1 MKTRID
7 HINIS
12 VTNLDVSASF
22 FVDHFGFE
30 IQDKQHLSGKWLD
43 DVVGLSG
50 VDATYVQLALPETET
65 KLELIEYHHP
75 KGVEEASVGH
85 SNAIGFRHIAIAV
98 DDIEQK
104 VKTLLASG
112 VHFFSEIQ
120 DYKTK
125 KLAYCQGP
133 DGVIIELAQYKN

>member
-1 MKTRID
+1 MKPCID

-12 VTNLDVSASF
+12 VTNLDVSTSF

-50 VDATYVQLALPETET
+50 VDATYVQLSLPETET

-75 KGVEEASVGH
+75 KGIEEDSVGH

-98 DDIEQK
+98 VDIEHNVEQ
-104 VKTLLASG
+104 LLSSG
-112 VHFFSEIQ
+112 INCFSEIQ

-125 KLAYCQGP
+125 KLVYCQGP
-133 DGVIIELAQYKN
+133 DAIIVELAQYK